1 MDLYAHQLGIVY
13 NCRFE
18 GEKDGMGMF
27 RRRNGGTF
35 VGDFKKDMFEGY
47 GFANNGCGYSSTS
60 MESGTIYFGKFK
72 ASKCEGQG
80 FLKWKSGSVYIG
92 EFRNGQRSFG
102 FANRLTG
109 DDGRYLQQKTQN
121 MLGSLGGM
129 DVDSFAF
136 SSMAS
141 GSAIFSEVTG
151 GF

>member
-1 MDLYAHQLGIVY
+1 MLANGFVQ
-13 NCRFE
+13 RFE

-27 RRRNGGTF
+27 KRSNGETF
-35 VGDFKKDMFEGY
+35 VGDFKKDTFEGY
-47 GFANNGCGYSSTS
+47 GYATNGCGYTSTAI
-60 MESGTIYFGKFK
+60 ESGLLYFGKFK

-109 DDGRYLQQKTQN
+109 DDGRYLQQQKNSQT

-129 DVDSFAF
+129 DVDSFAL
-136 SSMAS
+136 SSMAD

-151 GF
+151 F